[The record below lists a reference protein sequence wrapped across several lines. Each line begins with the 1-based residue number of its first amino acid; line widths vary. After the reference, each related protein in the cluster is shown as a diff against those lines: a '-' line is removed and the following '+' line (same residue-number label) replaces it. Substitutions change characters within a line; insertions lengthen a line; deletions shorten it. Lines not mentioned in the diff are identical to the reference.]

1 MRKFAIIVFL
11 MGTMYSCWPT
21 QMGFKDTGGMPEEW
35 KSFVVQNLS
44 IQAATCPNNYAP
56 QLTEAIKDGIQN
68 NSRLTLATQS
78 TNAQVLISGEIVGY
92 QVNPIAI
99 QNGDNAAK
107 NRLQVS
113 VEFIITTTS
122 PKSEEIRLNISR
134 FADFN
139 ANENLAS
146 VESGLLTT
154 INEQIVQDIINKLMS
169 NW

>member
-1 MRKFAIIVFL
+1 MKKL
-11 MGTMYSCWPT
+11 MFIGGILWVTSACWPT
-21 QMGFKDTGGMPEEW
+21 QVGFKDTGGMNEAW
-35 KSFVVQNLS
+35 KAFVVQNLT
-44 IQAATCPNNYAP
+44 IQAATCPNSYAP

-68 NSRLTLATQS
+68 NSRLTLATQAAD
-78 TNAQVLISGEIVGY
+78 AQVLISGEITSY
-92 QVNPIAI
+92 EVNPIAI

-113 VEFIITTTS
+113 VEFTITTTS
-122 PKSEEIRLNISR
+122 PKTEESRLTISR

-146 VESGLLTT
+146 VESGLLSS
-154 INEQIVQDIINKLMS
+154 INEQIVQDILNKLMS